1 MSIVQQSISSLLDAW
16 IASEQK
22 GDRFPVPFDIA
33 WGLAGYSTKASAKR
47 ALKDVEASHVS
58 TQMLN
63 KPSSNASGFTQF
75 ESITLSIDGLKDF
88 CLLAKTEEGRNIR
101 KYFVQA
107 EKELRQ
113 LKLEREYPKQITGE
127 IAINPTK
134 DLLEK
139 VNIAIDTFFPHID
152 IEIRTGMKI
161 EAACNVDPSLK
172 PILEQHKPKILLE
185 SPLLSPTEIG
195 KLLEAA
201 DGIKRSAQAVNKLL
215 VEKNLQ
221 VATGDK
227 KLAYKPI
234 GQGIEFSKLVAD
246 TASGHGKTIQHLRW
260 YESVCSLLLAD

>member
-22 GDRFPVPFDIA
+22 GERFPVPFDIA

-63 KPSSNASGFTQF
+63 KPSSNASGVTQF

-127 IAINPTK
+127 ISVNP
-134 DLLEK
+134 
-139 VNIAIDTFFPHID
+139 AIDLATNVSSIFDILFPAVEP
-152 IEIRTGMKI
+152 EIRTGMKI
-161 EAACNVDPSLK
+161 EAMCNVDPTLRLM
-172 PILEQHKPKILLE
+172 LEPFKPKLLLE

-195 KLLEAA
+195 KLLEAT

-227 KLAYKPI
+227 KLAYKAI
-234 GQGIEFSKLVAD
+234 GQGIEFSKVVAD
-246 TASGHGKTIQHLRW
+246 TASGHGKTIQSLRW
-260 YESVCSLLLAD
+260 YESVCGLLLD